1 MLVVWIKY
9 GAILSIVI
17 LYSDYN
23 RRTVLRIGVINT
35 QYNGM
40 EQISSTAHL
49 RLYSLHYPGCF
60 RSSLR
65 WLASSIFLQRMQI
78 PDLQE
83 TMANWWEQNIPN
95 IHSSQHVAKKSWM
108 IFPAAE
114 NFTNFPNIL
123 FENHKLRTGTVIS
136 KCCQFIG
143 MQGSESQWSRVYVG
157 DAVTCCTSSRFQQP
171 AEHC

>member
-1 MLVVWIKY
+1 MGLY
-9 GAILSIVI
+9 SLVI

-23 RRTVLRIGVINT
+23 RRTVLRIGLRNN

-95 IHSSQHVAKKSWM
+95 IHSSQHVAKNPEWYFQRQKISL
-108 IFPAAE
+108 IFPT
-114 NFTNFPNIL
+114 FS
-123 FENHKLRTGTVIS
+123 LRTTNWEPAPSYQSAVNLSECREAKVSEAGLCRR
-136 KCCQFIG
+136 CCNVLYFL
-143 MQGSESQWSRVYVG
+143 
-157 DAVTCCTSSRFQQP
+157 
-171 AEHC
+171 

>member
-23 RRTVLRIGVINT
+23 RRTVLRIGLINT

-65 WLASSIFLQRMQI
+65 WLASSIFLQKMQI
-78 PDLQE
+78 PDLPE
-83 TMANWWEQNIPN
+83 TMANWWGQNIPN

-108 IFPAAE
+108 IFPAAG
-114 NFTNFPNIL
+114 NFS
-123 FENHKLRTGTVIS
+123 LRTTNWEPAPSYQSAVNL
-136 KCCQFIG
+136 
-143 MQGSESQWSRVYVG
+143 SECREAKVSEAG
-157 DAVTCCTSSRFQQP
+157 FML
-171 AEHC
+171 EML